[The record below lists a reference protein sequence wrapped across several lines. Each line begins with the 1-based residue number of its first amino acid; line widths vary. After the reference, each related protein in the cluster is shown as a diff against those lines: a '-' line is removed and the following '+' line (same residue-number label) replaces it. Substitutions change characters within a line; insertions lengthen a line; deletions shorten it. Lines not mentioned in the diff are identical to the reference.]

1 MKNHSQTI
9 YPYWLLVFTLL
20 MMDVIFIGLIFKC
33 NGTPDPP
40 PETCNISYLI
50 TETEDGKIATVLK
63 NNVEILRIEATNG
76 EQGKQGIPG
85 VGIQGEQGIAGKDW
99 SMPDTLYLKL
109 IDSQNGINRFAVSDI
124 PFPPEEPVPDSLY
137 IKDVILE
144 DGEWAYILR
153 GDSLKLR
160 WTHGY
165 KDLNGR
171 TIDPADLFFHVAYE
185 NRAGEVFS
193 LKPFENVT
201 QDTFLV
207 MYGLPSGMDII
218 PAVAAFRLNDKE
230 ERRYSGWVNTLMFE
244 YFVRRE

>member
-1 MKNHSQTI
+1 MKDQECDMAI
-9 YPYWLLVFTLL
+9 IRGLLWGLFWG
-20 MMDVIFIGLIFKC
+20 VIVSVCILIIVSC
-33 NGTPDPP
+33 NGNPSPQ
-40 PETCNISYLI
+40 PEPKISWI
-50 TETEDGKIATVLK
+50 ETETETGRVVTVLK
-63 NNVEILRIEATNG
+63 DTVPILRIYATDGVDGKNG
-76 EQGKQGIPG
+76 I
-85 VGIQGEQGIAGKDW
+85 GIQGEQGIAGKDW

-201 QDTFLV
+201 QNTFLV